1 MKSLLLFRLVK
12 RKGRGFTA
20 TLVRYRRVEI
30 RELAQRLS
38 DTSHMLRESMAL
50 AMLTVFPQVLKEELM
65 KNNSV
70 HIDGLG
76 TFSLHM
82 QSETVDSPH
91 EFRMKA
97 HVKGFEIRFRA
108 DQKLLPKP
116 VDDVQLK
123 KTD

>member
-1 MKSLLLFRLVK
+1 MFDMLKAKVLKLKKMKSLLLYRLVK
-12 RKGRGFTA
+12 RKGRGFVA

-50 AMLTVFPQVLKEELM
+50 SMLTVFPQVLKEELM

-91 EFRMKA
+91 EFHMNSSP
-97 HVKGFEIRFRA
+97 I
-108 DQKLLPKP
+108 KLDLNRPK
-116 VDDVQLK
+116 QTLN
-123 KTD
+123 

>member
-1 MKSLLLFRLVK
+1 
-12 RKGRGFTA
+12 
-20 TLVRYRRVEI
+20 
-30 RELAQRLS
+30 
-38 DTSHMLRESMAL
+38 
-50 AMLTVFPQVLKEELM
+50 M